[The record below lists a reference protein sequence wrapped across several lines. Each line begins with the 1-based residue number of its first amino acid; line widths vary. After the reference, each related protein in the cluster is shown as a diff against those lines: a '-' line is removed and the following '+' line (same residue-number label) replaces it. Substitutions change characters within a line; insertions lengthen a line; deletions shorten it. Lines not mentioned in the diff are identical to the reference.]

1 MSSEDHEKVSIY
13 PFSDEKREELL
24 SKARECVFNWTTK
37 DGWAVGVVHAFVWHE
52 GRAWITCG
60 AHRHRVSA
68 IRRDPRCSVVVSG
81 LAAPDGP
88 NGAITI
94 KGRAIIHDDEETK
107 RWFYPALIVPA
118 ASQEK
123 ADELAIFGHLFEGF
137 ACRQRLVKRPGP
149 QGVRVDV
156 DSGDV
161 WVDGEL
167 APDLTDL
174 EYRLLLLLYGHLDR
188 LCDRYQIVESVWGQD
203 YIDEV
208 DDARIGKLVNRLRQK
223 IEPDP
228 SEPRYLI
235 TVRGRGYRLVIP

>member
-1 MSSEDHEKVSIY
+1 MSSEDHEQVSIY

-60 AHRHRVSA
+60 VHRHRVSA

-107 RWFYPALIVPA
+107 RWFYPALARGPYGRAGGALTEDEEAAAEDFVRRLDSPLRVIIEIVP
-118 ASQEK
+118 EK
-123 ADELAIFGHLFEGF
+123 WITFDAGKMMQATI
-137 ACRQRLVKRPGP
+137 
-149 QGVRVDV
+149 
-156 DSGDV
+156 
-161 WVDGEL
+161 
-167 APDLTDL
+167 
-174 EYRLLLLLYGHLDR
+174 
-188 LCDRYQIVESVWGQD
+188 ES
-203 YIDEV
+203 
-208 DDARIGKLVNRLRQK
+208 LR
-223 IEPDP
+223 
-228 SEPRYLI
+228 
-235 TVRGRGYRLVIP
+235 